1 MGIELTQGQRAA
13 VENRGGDLLVSAA
26 AGSGKTR
33 VLVERLMGYVE
44 QGEDIDRF
52 LVITFTNAAAAELR
66 ERIAA
71 AIHARLAQRPGD
83 RVALATVIAQWVS
96 AGLSF
101 IKLCRMRLQKLCLI
115 TLRNTVRTGCW
126 NT

>member
-1 MGIELTQGQRAA
+1 MAIELTREQRAA

-52 LVITFTNAAAAELR
+52 LVITFT
-66 ERIAA
+66 
-71 AIHARLAQRPGD
+71 
-83 RVALATVIAQWVS
+83 
-96 AGLSF
+96 
-101 IKLCRMRLQKLCLI
+101 
-115 TLRNTVRTGCW
+115 
-126 NT
+126 